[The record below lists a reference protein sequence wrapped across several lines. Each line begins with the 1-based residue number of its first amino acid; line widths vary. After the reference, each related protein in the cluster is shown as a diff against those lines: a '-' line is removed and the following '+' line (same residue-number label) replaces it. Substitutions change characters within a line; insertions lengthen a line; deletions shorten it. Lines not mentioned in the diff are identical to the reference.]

1 MSEFSLYGGP
11 SLQTAKA
18 DPGVAAR
25 AANGDQGQV
34 LGASVQKAE
43 EAVQGSA
50 EAFAR
55 ISDFGE
61 MQRQEVELRRIRDE
75 SDAKFSRMLAF
86 APGTKESVFEKD
98 GSIRQGKLKDLAYEF
113 GQKIDALGGSF
124 FHPESAMKAEAVR
137 ASVRSS
143 LPERYWGLAAKHQ
156 LGVARQ
162 AFDTSLKL
170 AEEKQDWGGYERSVD
185 DAVAS
190 GTISR
195 DEGELRLLR
204 GRKKASLHHFEN
216 LAATN
221 PGGAYDF
228 LDSDY
233 CQSLFAPYERDE
245 MRRNLA
251 RKARPAAADS
261 FFSSFVLTRK
271 KGKGTSGT
279 KDDGP
284 EWTGFYTARECGWIR
299 AFQAGRADEARP
311 QITAA
316 AAEEARAFN
325 PSLSEEQSE
334 VARDAFIQKYSR
346 FGLDK
351 EWLSRQ
357 WGDADRMRKEL
368 KTPTIDV
375 KGRLDLLEKRGAL
388 LNQGAFNA
396 ENQPYSNED
405 GWKSGGKFRDEF
417 MGQLGLTGTETA
429 QKARDKYMAY
439 ARANHA
445 AGLRAQVSERF
456 HSWRMTE
463 GKDATLAEQQAKLID
478 IVREITGNRDVS
490 FVDEGV
496 NLMDSRI
503 ESARDAQRTKFAQWA
518 AKNVRK
524 FWVDSTEREAP
535 MQRVRLGFDSSRKD
549 LPDGVLLPRKMI
561 EGLSPARAKGMIEPG
576 NIDLL
581 NRPVV
586 HNADGTI
593 STVRSISVGM
603 DGKEYL
609 IPTVSEDGKVLS
621 DDDAVE
627 QFRRTGKHLGVFDS
641 PETATSYAKQ
651 LHESQDA
658 LYGNGL
664 KNCVVEATFDND
676 HFRRFRIVGACEGDV
691 PVMTYAVARE
701 GFYDKGRSYAVD
713 MRIIKGDPDQL
724 MKEQEAALPA
734 GKSVKLNKSALGGLA
749 PYKQAFIDAGRKY
762 GMTPDQVKIGMAIA
776 MLETGKGTS
785 SAFRNKNNSM
795 GISPNGGGP
804 RSFGSVEEGI
814 DYGMRNLKR
823 NYFDKGLTTIE
834 QIGAVYAPI
843 GADNDPRNLNQ
854 HWVKGVRK
862 YRSSL

>member
-1 MSEFSLYGGP
+1 MNAASSTPAPVQMPDVSSKPVQRALQNAQEFVF
-11 SLQTAKA
+11 
-18 DPGVAAR
+18 DVAHQYQR
-25 AANGDQGQV
+25 M
-34 LGASVQKAE
+34 K
-43 EAVQGSA
+43 
-50 EAFAR
+50 
-55 ISDFGE
+55 DFGE
-61 MQRQEVELRRIRDE
+61 QTRLEGRMNDLASEFEQEMTRRLGFARGHELSFYDRDG
-75 SDAKFSRMLAF
+75 RL
-86 APGTKESVFEKD
+86 KESALNTFVRNYE
-98 GSIRQGKLKDLAYEF
+98 GKFRELK
-113 GQKIDALGGSF
+113 GSF
-124 FHPESAMKAEAVR
+124 VSQEEASRFGARQQDVMRRLQGR
-137 ASVRSS
+137 ASELVLKGQIQES
-143 LPERYWGLAAKHQ
+143 
-156 LGVARQ
+156 RQ
-162 AFDTSLKL
+162 AFEEGLKGDL
-170 AEEKQDWGGYERSVD
+170 DRGDYMTAKERY
-185 DAVAS
+185 AQAHQA
-190 GTISR
+190 GIITETAMRNGISR
-195 DEGELRLLR
+195 VDKSGAR
-204 GRKKASLHHFEN
+204 HHFEN

-299 AFQAGRADEARP
+299 AFQAGRADEVRP

-405 GWKSGGKFRDEF
+405 GWESGGKFRDEF
-417 MGQLGLTGTETA
+417 MGQLGLTGTETPE
-429 QKARDKYMAY
+429 KARDKYMAY

-456 HSWRMTE
+456 HSWRTTE
-463 GKDATLAEQQAKLID
+463 GKDASQAEQQVKLID
-478 IVREITGNRDVS
+478 TVREITGNRDVS
-490 FVDEGV
+490 FVDKGV
-496 NLMDSRI
+496 DLMDSRI
-503 ESARDAQRTKFAQWA
+503 ESARDAQHTKFYQWA

-549 LPDGVLLPRKMI
+549 LPAGVLLPRKMI
-561 EGLSPARAKGMIEPG
+561 ERLSPARAKGMIEPG

-749 PYKQAFIDAGRKY
+749 PYGQAFIDAGRKY

>member
-1 MSEFSLYGGP
+1 MNAASSTPAPVQMPDVSSKPVQRALQNAQEFVS
-11 SLQTAKA
+11 
-18 DPGVAAR
+18 DVAHQYQR
-25 AANGDQGQV
+25 M
-34 LGASVQKAE
+34 K
-43 EAVQGSA
+43 
-50 EAFAR
+50 
-55 ISDFGE
+55 DFGE
-61 MQRQEVELRRIRDE
+61 QTRLEGQMNDLASEFEKEMTRRLGFARGHELSFYDRDG
-75 SDAKFSRMLAF
+75 RL
-86 APGTKESVFEKD
+86 KESALNTFVRNYE
-98 GSIRQGKLKDLAYEF
+98 GKFREVK
-113 GQKIDALGGSF
+113 GSF
-124 FHPESAMKAEAVR
+124 VSQEEASRFGARQQDVMRRLQGR
-137 ASVRSS
+137 ASELVLKGQIQES
-143 LPERYWGLAAKHQ
+143 
-156 LGVARQ
+156 RQ
-162 AFDTSLKL
+162 AFEEGLKGDL
-170 AEEKQDWGGYERSVD
+170 DRGDYMTAKGRYAQAHQAGIITETAMRNG
-185 DAVAS
+185 
-190 GTISR
+190 ISR
-195 DEGELRLLR
+195 VDKSGAR
-204 GRKKASLHHFEN
+204 HHFEN
-216 LAATN
+216 LSATN

-299 AFQAGRADEARP
+299 AFQAGRADEVRP

-417 MGQLGLTGTETA
+417 MGQLGLTGTETPE
-429 QKARDKYMAY
+429 KARDKYMAY

-456 HSWRMTE
+456 HSWRTTE

>member
-1 MSEFSLYGGP
+1 MYGGTRMNAASSTP
-11 SLQTAKA
+11 APVQMPDVSSKPVQRALQNAQEFVS
-18 DPGVAAR
+18 DVAHQYQR
-25 AANGDQGQV
+25 M
-34 LGASVQKAE
+34 K
-43 EAVQGSA
+43 
-50 EAFAR
+50 
-55 ISDFGE
+55 DFGE
-61 MQRQEVELRRIRDE
+61 QTRLEGRMNDLASEFEQEMTRRLGFARGHELSFYDRDG
-75 SDAKFSRMLAF
+75 RL
-86 APGTKESVFEKD
+86 KESALNTFVRNYE
-98 GSIRQGKLKDLAYEF
+98 GKFRELK
-113 GQKIDALGGSF
+113 GSF
-124 FHPESAMKAEAVR
+124 VSQEEASRFGARQQDVMRRLQGR
-137 ASVRSS
+137 ASELVLKGQIQES
-143 LPERYWGLAAKHQ
+143 
-156 LGVARQ
+156 RQ
-162 AFDTSLKL
+162 AFEEGLKGDL
-170 AEEKQDWGGYERSVD
+170 DRGDYMTAKERY
-185 DAVAS
+185 AQAHQA
-190 GTISR
+190 GIITETAMRNGISR
-195 DEGELRLLR
+195 VDKSGAR
-204 GRKKASLHHFEN
+204 HHFEN

-299 AFQAGRADEARP
+299 AFQAGRADEVRP

-417 MGQLGLTGTETA
+417 MGQLGLTGTETPE
-429 QKARDKYMAY
+429 KARDKYMAY

-456 HSWRMTE
+456 HSWRTTE

>member
-1 MSEFSLYGGP
+1 MNAASSTPAPVQMPDVSSKPVQRALQNAQEFVS
-11 SLQTAKA
+11 
-18 DPGVAAR
+18 DVAHQYQR
-25 AANGDQGQV
+25 M
-34 LGASVQKAE
+34 K
-43 EAVQGSA
+43 
-50 EAFAR
+50 
-55 ISDFGE
+55 DFGE
-61 MQRQEVELRRIRDE
+61 QTRLEG
-75 SDAKFSRMLAF
+75 RMN
-86 APGTKESVFEKD
+86 
-98 GSIRQGKLKDLAYEF
+98 DLASEF
-113 GQKIDALGGSF
+113 EQ
-124 FHPESAMKAEAVR
+124 EMTR
-137 ASVRSS
+137 R
-143 LPERYWGLAAKHQ
+143 
-156 LGVARQ
+156 LGVARGDKLSFYDRDGRLKESALNTFVRNYEGKFRELKGSFVSQEEASRFGARQQDVMRRLQGRASELMLKGQIQESRQ
-162 AFDTSLKL
+162 AFEEGLKGDL
-170 AEEKQDWGGYERSVD
+170 DRGDYMTAKERY
-185 DAVAS
+185 AQAHQA
-190 GTISR
+190 GIITETAMRNGISR
-195 DEGELRLLR
+195 VDKSGAR
-204 GRKKASLHHFEN
+204 HHFEN

-299 AFQAGRADEARP
+299 AFQAGRADEVRP

-417 MGQLGLTGTETA
+417 MGQLGLTGTETPE
-429 QKARDKYMAY
+429 KARDKYMAY

-456 HSWRMTE
+456 HSWRTTE

>member
-1 MSEFSLYGGP
+1 MNAASSTPAPVQMPDVSSKPVQRALQNAQEFVS
-11 SLQTAKA
+11 
-18 DPGVAAR
+18 DVAHQYQR
-25 AANGDQGQV
+25 M
-34 LGASVQKAE
+34 K
-43 EAVQGSA
+43 
-50 EAFAR
+50 
-55 ISDFGE
+55 DFGE
-61 MQRQEVELRRIRDE
+61 QTRLEGRMNDLASEFEQEMTRRLGFARGHELSFYDRDG
-75 SDAKFSRMLAF
+75 RL
-86 APGTKESVFEKD
+86 KESALNTFVRNYE
-98 GSIRQGKLKDLAYEF
+98 GKFRELK
-113 GQKIDALGGSF
+113 GSF
-124 FHPESAMKAEAVR
+124 VSQEEASRFGARQQDVMRRLQGR
-137 ASVRSS
+137 ASELVLKGQIQES
-143 LPERYWGLAAKHQ
+143 
-156 LGVARQ
+156 RQ
-162 AFDTSLKL
+162 AFEEGLKGDL
-170 AEEKQDWGGYERSVD
+170 DRGDYMTAKERY
-185 DAVAS
+185 AQAHQA
-190 GTISR
+190 GIITETAMRNGISR
-195 DEGELRLLR
+195 VDKSGAR
-204 GRKKASLHHFEN
+204 HHFEN

-299 AFQAGRADEARP
+299 AFQAGRADEVRP

-417 MGQLGLTGTETA
+417 MGQLGLTGTETPE
-429 QKARDKYMAY
+429 KARDKYMAY

-456 HSWRMTE
+456 HSWRTTE

>member
-1 MSEFSLYGGP
+1 MNAASSTPAPVQMPDVSSKPVQRALQNAQEFVS
-11 SLQTAKA
+11 
-18 DPGVAAR
+18 DVAHQYQR
-25 AANGDQGQV
+25 M
-34 LGASVQKAE
+34 K
-43 EAVQGSA
+43 
-50 EAFAR
+50 
-55 ISDFGE
+55 DFGE
-61 MQRQEVELRRIRDE
+61 QTRLEGQMNDLASEFEKEMTRRLGFARGHELSFYDRDG
-75 SDAKFSRMLAF
+75 RL
-86 APGTKESVFEKD
+86 KESALNTFVRNYE
-98 GSIRQGKLKDLAYEF
+98 GKFREVK
-113 GQKIDALGGSF
+113 GSF
-124 FHPESAMKAEAVR
+124 VSQEEASRFGARQQDVMRRLQGR
-137 ASVRSS
+137 ASELVLKGQIQES
-143 LPERYWGLAAKHQ
+143 
-156 LGVARQ
+156 RQ
-162 AFDTSLKL
+162 AFEEGLKGDL
-170 AEEKQDWGGYERSVD
+170 DRGDYMTAKGRYAQAHQAGIITETAMRNG
-185 DAVAS
+185 
-190 GTISR
+190 ISR
-195 DEGELRLLR
+195 VDKSGAR
-204 GRKKASLHHFEN
+204 HHFEN

-299 AFQAGRADEARP
+299 AFQAGRADEVRP

-417 MGQLGLTGTETA
+417 MGQLGLTGTETPE
-429 QKARDKYMAY
+429 KARDKYMAY

-456 HSWRMTE
+456 HSWRTTE

>member
-1 MSEFSLYGGP
+1 MNAASSTPAPVQMPDVSSKPVQRALQNAQEFVS
-11 SLQTAKA
+11 
-18 DPGVAAR
+18 DVAHQYQR
-25 AANGDQGQV
+25 M
-34 LGASVQKAE
+34 K
-43 EAVQGSA
+43 
-50 EAFAR
+50 
-55 ISDFGE
+55 DFGE
-61 MQRQEVELRRIRDE
+61 QTRLEGRMNDLASEFEQEMTRRLGFARGHELSFYDRDG
-75 SDAKFSRMLAF
+75 RL
-86 APGTKESVFEKD
+86 KESALNTFVRNYE
-98 GSIRQGKLKDLAYEF
+98 GKFRELK
-113 GQKIDALGGSF
+113 GSF
-124 FHPESAMKAEAVR
+124 VSQEEASRFGARQQDVMRRLQGR
-137 ASVRSS
+137 ASELVLKGQIQES
-143 LPERYWGLAAKHQ
+143 
-156 LGVARQ
+156 RQ
-162 AFDTSLKL
+162 AFEEGLKGDL
-170 AEEKQDWGGYERSVD
+170 DRGDYMTAKERY
-185 DAVAS
+185 AQAHQA
-190 GTISR
+190 GIITETAMRNGISR
-195 DEGELRLLR
+195 VDKSGAR
-204 GRKKASLHHFEN
+204 HHFEN

-299 AFQAGRADEARP
+299 AFQAGRADEVRP

-417 MGQLGLTGTETA
+417 MGQLGLTGTETPE
-429 QKARDKYMAY
+429 KARDKYMAY

-456 HSWRMTE
+456 HSWRTTE
-463 GKDATLAEQQAKLID
+463 GKDATLAEQQANLID

>member
-1 MSEFSLYGGP
+1 MYGGTRMNAASSTP
-11 SLQTAKA
+11 APVQMPDVSSKPVQRALQNAQEFVF
-18 DPGVAAR
+18 DVAHQYQR
-25 AANGDQGQV
+25 M
-34 LGASVQKAE
+34 K
-43 EAVQGSA
+43 
-50 EAFAR
+50 
-55 ISDFGE
+55 DFGE
-61 MQRQEVELRRIRDE
+61 QTRLEG
-75 SDAKFSRMLAF
+75 RMN
-86 APGTKESVFEKD
+86 
-98 GSIRQGKLKDLAYEF
+98 DLASEF
-113 GQKIDALGGSF
+113 EQ
-124 FHPESAMKAEAVR
+124 EMTR
-137 ASVRSS
+137 R
-143 LPERYWGLAAKHQ
+143 
-156 LGVARQ
+156 LGVARGDKLSFYDRDGRLKESALNTFVRNYEGKFRELKGSFVSQEEASRFGARQQDVMRRLQGRASELVLKGQIQESRQ
-162 AFDTSLKL
+162 AFEEGLKGDL
-170 AEEKQDWGGYERSVD
+170 DRGDYMTAKERY
-185 DAVAS
+185 AQAHQA
-190 GTISR
+190 GIITETAMRNGISR
-195 DEGELRLLR
+195 VDKSGAR
-204 GRKKASLHHFEN
+204 HHFEN

-311 QITAA
+311 QIAAA

-417 MGQLGLTGTETA
+417 MGQLGLTGTETPE
-429 QKARDKYMAY
+429 KARDKYMAY

-456 HSWRMTE
+456 HSWRTTE
-463 GKDATLAEQQAKLID
+463 GKDASQAEQQVKLID
-478 IVREITGNRDVS
+478 TVREITGNRDVS
-490 FVDEGV
+490 FVDKGV
-496 NLMDSRI
+496 DLMDSRI

-549 LPDGVLLPRKMI
+549 LPAGVLLPRKMI

-749 PYKQAFIDAGRKY
+749 PYGQAFIDAGRKY

>member
-1 MSEFSLYGGP
+1 MNAASSTPAPVQMPDVSSKPVQRALQNAQEFVF
-11 SLQTAKA
+11 
-18 DPGVAAR
+18 DVAHQYQR
-25 AANGDQGQV
+25 M
-34 LGASVQKAE
+34 K
-43 EAVQGSA
+43 
-50 EAFAR
+50 
-55 ISDFGE
+55 DFGE
-61 MQRQEVELRRIRDE
+61 QTRLEGRMNDLASEFEQEMTRRLGFARGHELSFYDRDG
-75 SDAKFSRMLAF
+75 RL
-86 APGTKESVFEKD
+86 KESALNTFVRNYE
-98 GSIRQGKLKDLAYEF
+98 GKFRELK
-113 GQKIDALGGSF
+113 GSF
-124 FHPESAMKAEAVR
+124 VSQEEASRFGARQQDVMRRLQGR
-137 ASVRSS
+137 ASELVLKGQIQES
-143 LPERYWGLAAKHQ
+143 
-156 LGVARQ
+156 RQ
-162 AFDTSLKL
+162 AFEEGLKGDL
-170 AEEKQDWGGYERSVD
+170 DRGDYMTAKERY
-185 DAVAS
+185 AQAHQA
-190 GTISR
+190 GIITETAMRNGISR
-195 DEGELRLLR
+195 VDKSGAR
-204 GRKKASLHHFEN
+204 HHFEN

-299 AFQAGRADEARP
+299 AFQAGRADEVRP

-417 MGQLGLTGTETA
+417 MGQLGLTGTETPE
-429 QKARDKYMAY
+429 KARDKYMAY

-456 HSWRMTE
+456 HSWRTTE

-549 LPDGVLLPRKMI
+549 LPAGVLLPRKMI
-561 EGLSPARAKGMIEPG
+561 ERLSPARAKGMIEPG

-749 PYKQAFIDAGRKY
+749 PYGQAFIDAGRKY

>member
-1 MSEFSLYGGP
+1 MNAASSTPAPVQMPDVSSKPVQRALQNAQEFVS
-11 SLQTAKA
+11 
-18 DPGVAAR
+18 DVAHQYQR
-25 AANGDQGQV
+25 M
-34 LGASVQKAE
+34 K
-43 EAVQGSA
+43 
-50 EAFAR
+50 
-55 ISDFGE
+55 DFGE
-61 MQRQEVELRRIRDE
+61 QTRLEGRMNDLASEFEQEMTRRLGFARGHELSFYDRDG
-75 SDAKFSRMLAF
+75 RL
-86 APGTKESVFEKD
+86 KESALNTFVRNYE
-98 GSIRQGKLKDLAYEF
+98 GKFRGLK
-113 GQKIDALGGSF
+113 GSF
-124 FHPESAMKAEAVR
+124 VSQEEASRFGARQQDVMRRLQGR
-137 ASVRSS
+137 ASELVLKGQIQES
-143 LPERYWGLAAKHQ
+143 
-156 LGVARQ
+156 RQ
-162 AFDTSLKL
+162 AFEEGLKGDL
-170 AEEKQDWGGYERSVD
+170 DRGDYMTAKERY
-185 DAVAS
+185 AQAHQA
-190 GTISR
+190 GIITETAMRNGISR
-195 DEGELRLLR
+195 VDKSGAR
-204 GRKKASLHHFEN
+204 HHFEN

-299 AFQAGRADEARP
+299 AFQAGRADEVRP

-417 MGQLGLTGTETA
+417 MGQLGLTGTETPE
-429 QKARDKYMAY
+429 KARDKYMAY

-456 HSWRMTE
+456 HSWRTTE

-549 LPDGVLLPRKMI
+549 LPDGVLLPKKMI